1 MPHSNPLTGEAA
13 DRQAL
18 RELVDAWARCADRR
32 LSQQQAEL
40 FTPDGTVTVYLGDP
54 ATTEPVQRLQGHTQ
68 PAEAFKVLDTYKAT
82 THFNRQSTVTFDVD
96 NPDTAVGETY
106 CLAHHVW
113 MENGQRTLMVMS
125 IRYLDTFAR
134 NDGGWLFAARQ
145 LVTDWTDK
153 RPSTDD

>member
-54 ATTEPVQRLQGHTQ
+54 ATTEPVQRLQGHAQ
-68 PAEAFKVLDTYKAT
+68 LAEAFKVLDTYKGT
-82 THFNRQSTVTFDVD
+82 PTSTGKA
-96 NPDTAVGETY
+96 P
-106 CLAHHVW
+106 
-113 MENGQRTLMVMS
+113 S
-125 IRYLDTFAR
+125 
-134 NDGGWLFAARQ
+134 
-145 LVTDWTDK
+145 
-153 RPSTDD
+153 PSTSTTLTPPWGRPIVWRTTCGWKTGNER